1 MMDIRN
7 FTLQRLAALACGAAL
22 LALLSA
28 CAGTPSRSDEAVRL
42 ARSLEQLTGDPDLG
56 NLAPRYTSRARE
68 AILELAAES
77 HGPTSEALLYVA
89 ERSVDAAWAAT
100 QAVEME
106 QLYTE
111 LERENN
117 QLELA
122 VARRNAE
129 RARAE
134 LERQHL
140 QAAIQ
145 QEEAER
151 LAREAEAARSDGE
164 QAHLAAEAAR
174 AEAAQ
179 ARRMAQAQ
187 RRAAELAKKE
197 AELAAS
203 LREDADESAP
213 QPRKDD

>member
-1 MMDIRN
+1 MIIHTSTAR
-7 FTLQRLAALACGAAL
+7 RLAVLACLAGTV
-22 LALLSA
+22 ALLSA

-56 NLAPRYTSRARE
+56 VLAPSYNSRART
-68 AILELAAES
+68 AILELSAER
-77 HGPTSEALLYVA
+77 HGPTSETLLYVA
-89 ERSVDAAWAAT
+89 ERRVDAAWAAA
-100 QAVEME
+100 QAAEMQ
-106 QLYTE
+106 QLHAQ
-111 LERENN
+111 LAREND

-122 VARRNAE
+122 MARRNAE

-140 QAAIQ
+140 QAQIQ

-151 LAREAEAARSDGE
+151 LMREAELARSEGE
-164 QAHLAAEAAR
+164 QAHQAAEAAR

-187 RRAAELAKKE
+187 KRAADLAKKE
-197 AELAAS
+197 AELAAA
-203 LREDADESAP
+203 LRESGDGPEPDPVDS
-213 QPRKDD
+213 D

>member
-1 MMDIRN
+1 MMAIRV
-7 FTLQRLAALACGAAL
+7 FKLQRLAVLACCAAL
-22 LALLSA
+22 VALLSA

-42 ARSLEQLTGDPDLG
+42 ARSLEQLTSDPDLG

-77 HGPTSEALLYVA
+77 HGPTSETLLYVA
-89 ERSVDAAWAAT
+89 ERAVDAAWAAT

-106 QLYTE
+106 QLYAQ
-111 LERENN
+111 LERESD

-151 LAREAEAARSDGE
+151 LTREAEMARSDGE
-164 QAHLAAEAAR
+164 QANLAAEAAR

-203 LREDADESAP
+203 LRDDPDEAV